1 MNKSEVIFLLRA
13 TALRDDR
20 EAFRLFFHHYY
31 TRLIRFASLFDSNRS
46 DAEDTVS
53 EVMVRMFQ
61 RRKELFLLEN
71 FEPYLFRAVK
81 NEALNKLRSDKVFL
95 SFSQVVFPANAQ
107 DRIDPHEMLMGT
119 ELDRQI
125 NKLIKRLPPKRQ
137 QVYRLIKD
145 DGMCYKDVAQLMD
158 ISERT
163 VEVHLKIAVRELRSS
178 IIGYLEG
185 YCNEAYNKDC

>member
-1 MNKSEVIFLLRA
+1 MNKSDVIFLLRT

-20 EAFRLFFHHYY
+20 EAFRLFFHYYY
-31 TRLIRFASLFDSNRS
+31 TRLVRFALLFDSSRFG
-46 DAEDTVS
+46 AEDTVS
-53 EVMVRMFQ
+53 EVMVRMFR

-81 NEALNKLRSDKVFL
+81 NEALNKLRSEKAFL
-95 SFSQVVFPANAQ
+95 SFHQVLFSGNIH
-107 DRIDPHEMLMGT
+107 DRIDPHEMLMGV
-119 ELDRQI
+119 ELYGQV
-125 NKLIKRLPPKRQ
+125 NKLIQKLPPKRQ

-145 DGMCYKDVAQLMD
+145 DGMCYKDVAKLMD

-163 VEVHLKIAVRELRSS
+163 VEVHLKIAVRELRSA

-185 YCNEAYNKDC
+185 AAVTNN